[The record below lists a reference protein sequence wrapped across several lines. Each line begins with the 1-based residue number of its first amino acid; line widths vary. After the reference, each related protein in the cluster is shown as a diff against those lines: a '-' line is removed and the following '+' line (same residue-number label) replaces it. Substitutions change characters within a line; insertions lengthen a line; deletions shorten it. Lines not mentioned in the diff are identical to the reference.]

1 MLYLGKFF
9 RMSNQKIDNQAADNI
24 RALSISMVEKAKSG
38 HPGGPMGGADFVHI
52 LYSEF
57 LKFDPKDPE
66 WMWRDRFF
74 LDPGHLS
81 AMLYAQLHLLGHYSK
96 DDISNFRQWG
106 SVTPGH
112 PEVDHKRGVENTS
125 GPLGQGHAM
134 GAGAA
139 LASKFLQAKFGDWT
153 EHTIYAY
160 ISDGGIQEEISQG
173 IGRIAG
179 YLGLSNLVMFFDSN
193 DVQLSTY
200 TKEVTA
206 ENTAMKYEAWG
217 WNVVTINGHDHDAIR
232 KAIKDAKAETSRPTL
247 IVGETIMGK
256 GCVDADGKPYEGYCE
271 LHGKPIGGTGA
282 DYANTMAN
290 LGADVEDPFE
300 VYPDVKAYY
309 AKVLESKAT
318 EAAAHHE
325 VEKEWRAANPELASK
340 LDLFLS
346 GDIPEID
353 FSQIPQKANVASRDA
368 SSAVLAYL
376 AENVENLIVASADLA
391 NSDKTDGFLKKS
403 KQFGPHDFDANFF
416 HAGVAEFSMAAMANG
431 MALHGGVIPVIGTF
445 FIFSDYQK
453 PALRLSALMELPV
466 IYLWTHDAFRVGEDG
481 PTHQP
486 IEQEAQLRLLEKLKN
501 HSGNRSLLA
510 LRPADA
516 AESTVA
522 WEMALTNKKTPTGLV
537 FSRQG
542 IKDLPSGASRYTDAT
557 QAKEGAYRVSTSANA
572 QVTLI
577 ANGSE
582 VATLV
587 EAAELLKNDG
597 IESNIVSVISEGLFR
612 DQPKD
617 KQKAIL
623 GDLPRF
629 GLTAGLPV
637 TLEALVGDDGVV
649 FGLEHFGYSAPA
661 GVLDEQF
668 GYTGPKVYEQVKAF
682 LNKA

>member
-1 MLYLGKFF
+1 
-9 RMSNQKIDNQAADNI
+9 MSNQKIDNLAADNI
-24 RALSISMVEKAKSG
+24 RSLSISMVEKAKSG

-57 LKFDPKDPE
+57 LKFDPKNPE

-81 AMLYAQLHLLGHYSK
+81 AMLYAQLHLLGNYSK
-96 DDISNFRQWG
+96 EDVSNFRQWG

-112 PEVDHKRGVENTS
+112 PEVDKKRGVENTS

-153 EHTIYAY
+153 EHKIYAY

-179 YLGLSNLVMFFDSN
+179 YLGLNNLIMFFDSN

-200 TKEVTA
+200 TKEVTS
-206 ENTAMKYEAWG
+206 EDTAKKYEAWG
-217 WNVVTINGHDHDAIR
+217 WKVVTINGHDHDEIR
-232 KAIKDAKAETSRPTL
+232 KALKDAQAETSRPTL
-247 IVGETIMGK
+247 IVGQTIMGK

-282 DYANTMAN
+282 DYAKTMQN
-290 LGADVEDPFE
+290 LGGSTDDPFATFPE
-300 VYPDVKAYY
+300 VREYY
-309 AKVLESKAT
+309 AEILERKAK
-318 EAAAHHE
+318 EAATHQEA
-325 VEKEWRAANPELASK
+325 EKSWRASNGELATK

-346 GDIPEID
+346 GDIPAID

-376 AENVENLIVASADLA
+376 AENVENLIVSSADLA

-403 KQFGPHDFDANFF
+403 KQFAPHVFDANFF
-416 HAGVAEFSMAAMANG
+416 HAGVSEFSMAAMANG

-453 PALRLSALMELPV
+453 PAARLSALMELPV

-501 HSGNRSLLA
+501 HSGKRSLLA

-516 AESTVA
+516 AETTIA
-522 WEMALTNKKTPTGLV
+522 WEMALKNKETPTGLI

-542 IKDLPSGASRYTDAT
+542 IKDLPSNASRYADASL
-557 QAKEGAYRVSTSANA
+557 AKDGAYRIRTSADA
-572 QVTLI
+572 KVTLI

-587 EAAELLKNDG
+587 DAAELLKADG
-597 IESNIVSVISEGLFR
+597 IECNIVSVISEGLFR
-612 DQPKD
+612 DQTKE
-617 KQKAIL
+617 KQKEIL

-637 TLEALVGDDGVV
+637 TLEGLVGDDGVV
-649 FGLEHFGYSAPA
+649 FGLDHFGYSAPA

-682 LNKA
+682 LNQA

>member
-1 MLYLGKFF
+1 
-9 RMSNQKIDNQAADNI
+9 MSNQKIDNQAADNI
-24 RALSISMVEKAKSG
+24 RSLSISMVEKANSG

-57 LKFDPKDPE
+57 LRFDPNNPE

-81 AMLYAQLHLLGHYSK
+81 AMLYAQLHLVGHYSK
-96 DDISNFRQWG
+96 EDVANFRQWG

-112 PEVDHKRGVENTS
+112 PEVDKKRGVENTS

-134 GAGAA
+134 AAGAA
-139 LASKFLQAKFGDWT
+139 LAGKFLEARFGEWT
-153 EHTIYAY
+153 DHKIYTY

-179 YLGLSNLVMFFDSN
+179 YLGLNNLIMFFDSN
-193 DVQLSTY
+193 DVQLSTK
-200 TKEVTA
+200 TADVTS
-206 ENTAMKYEAWG
+206 EDTAKKYEAWG
-217 WNVVTINGHDHDAIR
+217 WKVVTVDGHNHDEIR
-232 KAIKDAKAETSRPTL
+232 TALRTAQAETKQPTL
-247 IVGETIMGK
+247 IVGKTIMGK
-256 GCVDADGKPYEGYCE
+256 GCVDADGNSYEGYVE

-282 DYANTMAN
+282 DYNKTLAN
-290 LGADVEDPFE
+290 LGASADDPFATF
-300 VYPDVKAYY
+300 PDVKKFYSEI
-309 AKVLESKAT
+309 LEKKSK
-318 EAAAHHE
+318 EAAALQE
-325 VEKEWRAANPELASK
+325 TEKEWRNKNPELAGK
-340 LDLFLS
+340 LDQFLS

-368 SSAVLAYL
+368 SAAVLAYL

-403 KQFGPHDFDANFF
+403 RQFGPHYFDANFF

-453 PALRLSALMELPV
+453 PATRLSALMELPV

-516 AESTVA
+516 AETTVA
-522 WEMALTNKKTPTGLV
+522 WEMALKNKKTPTGLI

-542 IKDLPSGASRYTDAT
+542 IKDLPSDASRYTDAS
-557 QAKEGAYRVSTSANA
+557 QAKNGAYRVRTSADA
-572 QVTLI
+572 KVTLI

-587 EAAELLKNDG
+587 DAAELLKADG
-597 IESNIVSVISEGLFR
+597 IEVNIVSVISEGLFR
-612 DQPKD
+612 DQPKEH
-617 KQKAIL
+617 QKEIL
-623 GDLPRF
+623 GNVPRF

-637 TLEALVGDDGVV
+637 TLEGLVGDDGVV
-649 FGLEHFGYSAPA
+649 FGLDHFGYSAPA
-661 GVLDEQF
+661 GVLDEKF

-682 LNKA
+682 LN